1 MKVCFTE
8 HDHVVKALTS
18 YRTDQTLHVDV
29 LPGDRGAVG

>member
-1 MKVCFTE
+1 
-8 HDHVVKALTS
+8 VVKALTS